1 MTMQPK
7 AGIATPQGN
16 GKPAKE
22 VFGGGGGVRRAGTIS
37 NLKVKL
43 MEEFEDQVP
52 PTTRFS
58 VGYFGGEG

>member
-22 VFGGGGGVRRAGTIS
+22 VFGGGRGVRRAGTIS
-37 NLKVKL
+37 NSTANGSNSPNIDVTT
-43 MEEFEDQVP
+43 P
-52 PTTRFS
+52 PIAATLL
-58 VGYFGGEG
+58 